1 MILIIFVGKPFFS
14 DFEHHDLIALIF
26 DLNLVIRLLM
36 IATEG
41 IGTGS
46 PVADHL
52 LELHR
57 QCRNS
62 TYAPPAGPFLI
73 SLNACQRTKGKHHKK
88 NKCAQHSPMEDTISK
103 WGVPIF

>member
-1 MILIIFVGKPFFS
+1 MILIIFEGKPIFS

-73 SLNACQRTKGKHHKK
+73 SLNACQRTKGKHHTK

-103 WGVPIF
+103 WGVPI

>member
-1 MILIIFVGKPFFS
+1 
-14 DFEHHDLIALIF
+14 
-26 DLNLVIRLLM
+26 M

-73 SLNACQRTKGKHHKK
+73 RELRGSTTQKTSARNTPQWKIQSANGE
-88 NKCAQHSPMEDTISK
+88 SPFDE
-103 WGVPIF
+103 FF

>member
-1 MILIIFVGKPFFS
+1 MIQIIFVGKPIFIMISLHLF
-14 DFEHHDLIALIF
+14 F

-41 IGTGS
+41 MGTGS

-73 SLNACQRTKGKHHKK
+73 RELRGSTTHKK
-88 NKCAQHSPMEDTISK
+88 QVRATLPNGRYNQQMGSPHFLIFSK
-103 WGVPIF
+103 D